1 MTSTCLITGG
11 SGGVARALA
20 ATLRGQ
26 GWRVARAGRA
36 VEKLAPDDGDVLI
49 EADVATEAGA
59 AKAVAE
65 ATAAFGAVPDAV
77 VNAAGAILLAGITRT
92 SEAQYRDCLAANLDT
107 AFFTAK
113 AYVAALQQAQK
124 EGGSGGGRLLMF
136 SSVAAGIGVGNH
148 AAIAMAKG
156 AIEALVRSLAADHSA
171 MGLRVNAIA
180 PGLMAT
186 PLTAKLV
193 ANEASK
199 KAISAQYPLGR
210 HGEAED
216 AAQLA
221 AFLLG
226 PGGDWINGQVI
237 ALDGGFTAVRPMV
250 KVAG

>member
-1 MTSTCLITGG
+1 MTNTCLITGG
-11 SGGVARALA
+11 SGGIARALA
-20 ATLRGQ
+20 ATLRAQ
-26 GWRVARAGRA
+26 GWRVARAGRSLD
-36 VEKLAPDDGDVLI
+36 KLAPDDADLLI
-49 EADVATEAGA
+49 EADVGTEAGA
-59 AKAVAE
+59 VLALAE
-65 ATAAFGAVPDAV
+65 ATVTFGAPPSAV
-77 VNAAGAILLAGITRT
+77 VNAAGAILLSSITRT

-113 AYVAALQQAQK
+113 AYVSALSQAQK
-124 EGGSGGGRLLMF
+124 AGGSGAGRLLLF

-216 AAQLA
+216 ATQLA

-237 ALDGGFTAVRPMV
+237 ALDGGFSAVRPMV

>member
-11 SGGVARALA
+11 SGGIARAIA
-20 ATLRGQ
+20 STLRAQ
-26 GWRVARAGRA
+26 GWHVARAGRSLERLDPA
-36 VEKLAPDDGDVLI
+36 DGDVLI
-49 EADVATEAGA
+49 EADIATEAGA
-59 AKAVAE
+59 IKAVTE
-65 ATAAFGAVPDAV
+65 AAAAFGTVPGAV

-124 EGGSGGGRLLMF
+124 DGGSGAGRLLMF

-193 ANEASK
+193 ANDASK
-199 KAISAQYPLGR
+199 RAISAQYPLGR

-216 AAQLA
+216 AAGLA

-226 PGGDWINGQVI
+226 PGGEWINGQVI

>member
-1 MTSTCLITGG
+1 MNRTCLITGG
-11 SGGVARALA
+11 SGGIARALA
-20 ATLRGQ
+20 AALRAQ

-36 VEKLAPDDGDVLI
+36 LDKLAPDDGDALI
-49 EADVATEAGA
+49 DADVATEAGA
-59 AKAVAE
+59 IKAVTE
-65 ATAAFGAVPDAV
+65 ASAAFGAVPDAV

-124 EGGSGGGRLLMF
+124 EGGSGAGRLLMF

-216 AAQLA
+216 AAALA

>member
-1 MTSTCLITGG
+1 MNRTCLITGG
-11 SGGVARALA
+11 SGGIARALA
-20 ATLRGQ
+20 ATLRAQ

-36 VEKLAPDDGDVLI
+36 VEKLAPDDSDVLI
-49 EADVATEAGA
+49 EADVASEAGA

-124 EGGSGGGRLLMF
+124 DGGSGAGRLLMF

-216 AAQLA
+216 AAALA

-226 PGGDWINGQVI
+226 PGGDWINGQII

>member
-11 SGGVARALA
+11 SGGIARALA
-20 ATLRGQ
+20 ATLRAQ
-26 GWRVARAGRA
+26 GWRVARAGRSLDRLDPA
-36 VEKLAPDDGDVLI
+36 DDDVLI

-59 AKAVAE
+59 SKAVAE
-65 ATAAFGAVPDAV
+65 ATAAFGAVPGAV

-124 EGGSGGGRLLMF
+124 GGGSGGGRLLMF

-216 AAQLA
+216 AAALA

-226 PGGDWINGQVI
+226 PGGDWINGQII

>member
-11 SGGVARALA
+11 SGGIARALA
-20 ATLRGQ
+20 ATLRAQ

-36 VEKLAPDDGDVLI
+36 LDKLAPDDGDVLL